1 MPFNPPIIDLNSV
14 FFGYEPASHYLF
26 ASLSED
32 VCDAWASRFAITPS
46 LLPSPNPR
54 QRVSLREAR
63 KLHPELT
70 ISGFDRFVLSLVTP
84 ALISESLSESD
95 TEIQCFY
102 ACANE

>member
-32 VCDAWASRFAITPS
+32 VCDAWVSRFAITPS

-70 ISGFDRFVLSLVTP
+70 ISGFDRFVLSLVDP
-84 ALISESLSESD
+84 ALISDSLSESD
-95 TEIQCFY
+95 TEIQCLY
-102 ACANE
+102 TCANE

>member
-1 MPFNPPIIDLNSV
+1 MPFKPPAINLNSV

-32 VCDAWASRFAITPS
+32 VCDAWVSRFAINSS

-70 ISGFDRFVLSLVTP
+70 ISGFDEFVLSLVDP
-84 ALISESLSESD
+84 ALISDSLSESD
-95 TEIQCFY
+95 TEIQCLY
-102 ACANE
+102 TCVNE